1 MCDVI
6 FNCVIHNTGQLT
18 MLRRPLVCGLVIA
31 NYNVYVYCV
40 DSPPV
45 ITEAPL
51 NTTVVAGDSVRLAC
65 IATGAPQPS
74 VTWTQGESLY

>member
-1 MCDVI
+1 MSM
-6 FNCVIHNTGQLT
+6 FT
-18 MLRRPLVCGLVIA
+18 
-31 NYNVYVYCV
+31 VYCV

-74 VTWTQGESLY
+74 VTWTRGESLY